1 MYPLVVNLLLAI
13 STSHM
18 PSDVTVR
25 QIKLGDTSP
34 IVVTALQDGLI
45 TPLSAELARKVSKS
59 VVGVRIGRVVIGT
72 AVIISNNG
80 FALTTGDIAFEAD
93 GNPKTGLSVS
103 FEDGNSAYASVNAY
117 DPVTDLALLRIENL
131 PTKSAVAVNL
141 SKNEPS
147 EVVLAY
153 VTQGAVRSSVTRK
166 SLVGVMSS
174 SRRFMPLFEV
184 RLESGWGI
192 INSAPLFDTDGS
204 LVGLLMASLSNIDQG
219 KDKDAVKQPNIA
231 RDFAGSLHNVG
242 PRQPVVAYSLST
254 KALNRVVQG
263 LLTKGFVSHPWIGVY
278 FTNASP
284 NGAFVSGLVLNG
296 PAAKGG
302 LMEGDVIFY
311 ANQTPIKTQLDL
323 ASFLFERE
331 VNERIVLRV
340 KRGGSELALTVT
352 IQNDP
357 NSTSKSLKRVF

>member
-1 MYPLVVNLLLAI
+1 MYPLAVSLLLAFN
-13 STSHM
+13 TSHM
-18 PSDVTVR
+18 SSDVTIR
-25 QIKLGDTSP
+25 QIKLGDTHP
-34 IVVTALQDGLI
+34 IVVTALQDGLT

-72 AVIISNNG
+72 AVIISSNG

-103 FEDGNSAYASVNAY
+103 FEDGNSAFASVNAY

-174 SRRFMPLFEV
+174 NRRFLPLFEV
-184 RLESGWGI
+184 RLESGWGM

-219 KDKDAVKQPNIA
+219 KEGVKQPSIA
-231 RDFAGSLHNVG
+231 RDFASSLHNFG

-278 FTNASP
+278 FINASP
-284 NGAFVSGLVLNG
+284 NGAFVSDLVPDG

-302 LMEGDVIFY
+302 LMKGDIIFY

-340 KRGGSELALTVT
+340 KRGGSELALTVV

-357 NSTSKSLKRVF
+357 NSASKSLKRVF

>member
-1 MYPLVVNLLLAI
+1 MYPLAVNLLLAI
-13 STSHM
+13 STSQM
-18 PSDVTVR
+18 PSDVTIR
-25 QIKLGDTSP
+25 QIKLGDTNP
-34 IVVTALQDGLI
+34 IVVTALQDGLT

-103 FEDGNSAYASVNAY
+103 FEDGNSAYASVYTY
-117 DPVTDLALLRIENL
+117 DPVTDLTLLRIENL
-131 PTKSAVAVNL
+131 PTKSAVAVNI

-153 VTQGAVRSSVTRK
+153 VSQQGAVRSSVTRK

-174 SRRFMPLFEV
+174 NRRFMPLFEV
-184 RLESGWGI
+184 RLESGWGM

-204 LVGLLMASLSNIDQG
+204 LVGLLMASLSNIDQS
-219 KDKDAVKQPNIA
+219 KDAVKQPNIA
-231 RDFAGSLHNVG
+231 RDFAGSLHNFG

-284 NGAFVSGLVLNG
+284 NGALVSDLVPDS

-302 LMEGDVIFY
+302 LMKGDIIFY

-340 KRGGSELALTVT
+340 KRGGSELALAVT

>member
-1 MYPLVVNLLLAI
+1 MYPLAVSLLLAFN
-13 STSHM
+13 TSHM
-18 PSDVTVR
+18 PSDVTIR
-25 QIKLGDTSP
+25 QIKLGDTHP
-34 IVVTALQDGLI
+34 VVVTALQDGLT

-72 AVIISNNG
+72 AVIISSNG

-103 FEDGNSAYASVNAY
+103 FEDGNSAFASVNAY

-174 SRRFMPLFEV
+174 NRRFLPLFEV
-184 RLESGWGI
+184 RLESGWGM

-204 LVGLLMASLSNIDQG
+204 LVGLLMASLSNIDQS
-219 KDKDAVKQPNIA
+219 KEAVKQPSIA
-231 RDFAGSLHNVG
+231 RDFASSLHNFG

-278 FTNASP
+278 FINASP
-284 NGAFVSGLVLNG
+284 NGAFVSDLVPDS

-302 LMEGDVIFY
+302 LMKGDIIFY

>member
-1 MYPLVVNLLLAI
+1 MYPLAVNLLLAI

-18 PSDVTVR
+18 SSDVTIR
-25 QIKLGDTSP
+25 QIKLGDTNP
-34 IVVTALQDGLI
+34 IIVTALQDGLT

-103 FEDGNSAYASVNAY
+103 FEDGNSAYASVYAY
-117 DPVTDLALLRIENL
+117 DPVTDLTLLRIENL
-131 PTKSAVAVNL
+131 PTKSAVAVNI

-153 VTQGAVRSSVTRK
+153 VSQGAVRSSVTRK

-174 SRRFMPLFEV
+174 NRRFMPLFEV
-184 RLESGWGI
+184 RLESGWGM

-204 LVGLLMASLSNIDQG
+204 LVGLLMASLSNIDQS
-219 KDKDAVKQPNIA
+219 KDAVKQPNIA
-231 RDFAGSLHNVG
+231 RDFAGSLHNFG

-278 FTNASP
+278 FANASP
-284 NGAFVSGLVLNG
+284 SGALVSDLVLDG

-302 LMEGDVIFY
+302 LMKGDVIFY

-357 NSTSKSLKRVF
+357 NSASKSLKRVL